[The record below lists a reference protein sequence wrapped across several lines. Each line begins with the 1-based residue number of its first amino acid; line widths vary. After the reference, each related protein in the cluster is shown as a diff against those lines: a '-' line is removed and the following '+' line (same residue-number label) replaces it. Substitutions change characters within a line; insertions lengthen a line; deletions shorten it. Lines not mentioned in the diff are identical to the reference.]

1 MTFFCHPDCPT
12 VQGWIDEERT
22 EGMHTP
28 EPWKVD
34 PDDRP
39 GYEWNNHIVSA
50 TDPNQT
56 ICFMTHDNTPE
67 NIEGE
72 ANARRIVACV
82 NACKGIKTESLE
94 MEVLSWITDETGE
107 NPLQRE
113 RDELLEARRACGE
126 RLIEVLQER
135 DELRDEVEYHRTDAK
150 KWALQAL
157 KFDKRQPIETV
168 PKVGAGGTALEVHGT
183 VFFKDNH
190 QYRSQLRFPV
200 ADGAYEL
207 VKIEN
212 PDMTNPLFHV
222 AGESFEVVPDP
233 LQKLGARLAELLD
246 EDQFAECEALLLA
259 AGVKPYNELK

>member
-1 MTFFCHPDCPT
+1 M
-12 VQGWIDEERT
+12 
-22 EGMHTP
+22 
-28 EPWKVD
+28 VD

-56 ICFMTHDNTPE
+56 ICFMTHDNTAE

-126 RLIEVLQER
+126 RLIEVTQER
-135 DELRDEVEYHRTDAK
+135 DEARWQTEIVESYLEAATGKLAELIKERQVLGAELAAVKYARDELIAG
-150 KWALQAL
+150 
-157 KFDKRQPIETV
+157 KFAEEPLRRQIAELRE
-168 PKVGAGGTALEVHGT
+168 KVGAGDTANRE
-183 VFFKDNH
+183 
-190 QYRSQLRFPV
+190 QS
-200 ADGAYEL
+200 
-207 VKIEN
+207 
-212 PDMTNPLFHV
+212 
-222 AGESFEVVPDP
+222 

-246 EDQFAECEALLLA
+246 EDHFAECEAFLLA
-259 AGVKPYNELK
+259 AGVKPYNAAGEPTPACGRSDRP

>member
-1 MTFFCHPDCPT
+1 MTFFCHPGCPT
-12 VQGWIDEERT
+12 VQGWIDGERT

-28 EPWKVD
+28 EPWMVD

-56 ICFMTHDNTPE
+56 ICFMTHDNTAE

-126 RLIEVLQER
+126 RLIEVEQER
-135 DELRDEVEYHRTDAK
+135 DEARRQTEIVENYLEAATGKLAELIEARRALGEELAATKHQRDELLAGRLVEEPLR
-150 KWALQAL
+150 
-157 KFDKRQPIETV
+157 RQIAELRE
-168 PKVGAGGTALEVHGT
+168 KVDAGGPAIW
-183 VFFKDNH
+183 
-190 QYRSQLRFPV
+190 QQ
-200 ADGAYEL
+200 
-207 VKIEN
+207 
-212 PDMTNPLFHV
+212 
-222 AGESFEVVPDP
+222 P

-259 AGVKPYNELK
+259 AGVKPYNA

>member
-1 MTFFCHPDCPT
+1 M
-12 VQGWIDEERT
+12 
-22 EGMHTP
+22 EGRKLMSHTP
-28 EPWKVD
+28 EPWMVD

-126 RLIEVLQER
+126 RLIEVLKER
-135 DELRDEVEYHRTDAK
+135 DELLAGRLIEEPLRRQLDELRDEVEYHRTDAK

-157 KFDKRQPIETV
+157 KFDKRQPIETA
-168 PKVGAGGTALEVHGT
+168 PKVGAGGTAI
-183 VFFKDNH
+183 D
-190 QYRSQLRFPV
+190 QP
-200 ADGAYEL
+200 
-207 VKIEN
+207 
-212 PDMTNPLFHV
+212 
-222 AGESFEVVPDP
+222 P

-259 AGVKPYNELK
+259 AGVKPYNAMCTPK